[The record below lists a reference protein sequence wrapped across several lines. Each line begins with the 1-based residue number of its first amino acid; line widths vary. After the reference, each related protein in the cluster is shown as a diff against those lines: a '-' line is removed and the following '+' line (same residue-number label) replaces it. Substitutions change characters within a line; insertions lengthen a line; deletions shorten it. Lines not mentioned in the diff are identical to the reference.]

1 MSGWLR
7 RLSATY
13 RTAVAAEAAG
23 EYLEAAKAY
32 ALCDERHKVAEMHI
46 LEAGRRAVPGSAVG
60 ELLVA
65 ANFLNEDSD
74 PPKLLLK
81 RLGEALLRLIRSR
94 ELVDSDRELAT
105 VAARVLTRADEPVLA
120 AEAFERA
127 GDLERAIE
135 LLAQAGD
142 VERVERLLTEDAGRR
157 QKARRETELLAE
169 YESAMLRGRRDEALA
184 KLRQLAETAKD
195 KREPQ
200 RLLDALLRRLLTT
213 GVIELV
219 VGAAAFTA
227 ATATERVLCATPPI
241 LLGRGEECAVVL
253 GDPGVSRQ
261 HVRLHFSDEGGCALT
276 DLDSKNG
283 TFLDGIQVGQGALLP
298 LRHDG
303 ELGIGQHVRVQFR
316 VDEHELSLKVRT
328 GMRRGLSV
336 RVSAGLLP
344 IAGRLGLRF
353 EDGRPL
359 AFCDGEELRLN
370 GQRVASG
377 VQLLHGDILEAGTV
391 RVEVA

>member
-1 MSGWLR
+1 VSGWLR

-32 ALCDERHKVAEMHI
+32 ALCNERHKVAEMHI

-94 ELVDSDRELAT
+94 ELVDSDRELAI

-135 LLAQAGD
+135 LLGQAGD
-142 VERVERLLTEDAGRR
+142 VERVERLLAEDEGRR
-157 QKARRETELLAE
+157 QKAQHETELLAE
-169 YESAMLRGRRDEALA
+169 YESAMLRGRRGEALA
-184 KLRQLAETAKD
+184 KLRQLTETAKD

-200 RLLDALLRRLLTT
+200 RLLDALLRRLPTS

-219 VGAAAFTA
+219 VGAGSGAA

-241 LLGRGEECAVVL
+241 LLGRGEECVVVL

-261 HVRLHFSDEGGCALT
+261 HVRLHGSEDGGYALT

-336 RVSAGLLP
+336 RVSAGILP

-353 EDGRPL
+353 DAGRPL
-359 AFCDGEELRLN
+359 AICDGEELRLN

-377 VQLLHGDILEAGTV
+377 VQLLHGDVLEVGPV

>member
-1 MSGWLR
+1 M
-7 RLSATY
+7 
-13 RTAVAAEAAG
+13 
-23 EYLEAAKAY
+23 EAAKAY
-32 ALCDERHKVAEMHI
+32 ALCNERHKVAEMHI

-74 PPKLLLK
+74 PPKHLLK

-94 ELVDSDRELAT
+94 DLLDSDRELAI

-127 GDLERAIE
+127 GDLERTVE

-157 QKARRETELLAE
+157 QKARRETELQAE

-184 KLRQLAETAKD
+184 KLRQLTETAKD

-200 RLLDALLRRLLTT
+200 RLLDALLRRLLTS

-219 VGAAAFTA
+219 VGAGSGAA

-241 LLGRGEECAVVL
+241 LLGRGEECVVLL

-261 HVRLHFSDEGGCALT
+261 HVRLHRSDDGGFALT

-336 RVSAGLLP
+336 RVSAGILP

-359 AFCDGEELRLN
+359 AICDGEELRLN

-377 VQLLHGDILEAGTV
+377 VQLLHGDVLEVGPV
-391 RVEVA
+391 RAEVA

>member
-32 ALCDERHKVAEMHI
+32 ALCNERHKVAEMHI

-74 PPKLLLK
+74 PPKHLLK

-94 ELVDSDRELAT
+94 ELLDSDRELAI

-127 GDLERAIE
+127 GDLERTVE

-184 KLRQLAETAKD
+184 KLRQLTETAKD

-200 RLLDALLRRLLTT
+200 RLLDALLRRLLTS

-219 VGAAAFTA
+219 VGAGSGAA

-241 LLGRGEECAVVL
+241 LLGRGEECVVVL

-261 HVRLHFSDEGGCALT
+261 HVRLHCSDDGGFALT

-316 VDEHELSLKVRT
+316 VDENELSLKVRT

-344 IAGRLGLRF
+344 IAGHLGLRF

-377 VQLLHGDILEAGTV
+377 VQLLHGDILEMGTV

>member
-1 MSGWLR
+1 
-7 RLSATY
+7 
-13 RTAVAAEAAG
+13 
-23 EYLEAAKAY
+23 LEAAKAY
-32 ALCDERHKVAEMHI
+32 ALCNERHKVAEMHI

-74 PPKLLLK
+74 PPKHLLK

-127 GDLERAIE
+127 GDLERTVE

-184 KLRQLAETAKD
+184 KLRQLTETAKD

-316 VDEHELSLKVRT
+316 VDEHELSLNVRT

-336 RVSAGLLP
+336 RVSAGILP

-359 AFCDGEELRLN
+359 AICDGEELRLN

-377 VQLLHGDILEAGTV
+377 VQLLHGDVLEVGPV
-391 RVEVA
+391 RAEVA